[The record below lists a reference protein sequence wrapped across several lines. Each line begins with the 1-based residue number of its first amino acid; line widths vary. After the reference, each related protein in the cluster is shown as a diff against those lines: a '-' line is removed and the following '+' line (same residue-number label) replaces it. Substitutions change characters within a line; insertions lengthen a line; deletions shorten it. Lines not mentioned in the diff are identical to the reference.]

1 MFDPIEEVPD
11 LTKINPERIPH
22 NSLVECIDIDGDT
35 MLVPSGLVGSPM
47 VSALFDG
54 VFLENIDPHLL
65 APTGRVMKIV
75 EEPAWAL
82 DC

>member
-1 MFDPIEEVPD
+1 MFDRIEESPD

-22 NSLVECIDIDGDT
+22 NSLVECVDMDGDT
-35 MLVPSGLVGSPM
+35 ILVPSGLVGSTR

-54 VFLENIDPHLL
+54 DVLHNINPYLL
-65 APTGRVMKIV
+65 APTGRVMKII

>member
-22 NSLVECIDIDGDT
+22 NSLVECIDMDGDT
-35 MLVPSGLVGSPM
+35 MFVPSGLVGFPM

-54 VFLENIDPHLL
+54 DVLHNINPHLL
-65 APTGRVMKIV
+65 VPTGRVMKII